1 MVVNAYY
8 SAAHFHWRIIG
19 NWWGICSCTFY
30 LYTFLAFTVQKQ
42 DRYKTILVI
51 VTGFLVIA
59 WILFVKEYIQA
70 AEVLAKLAVGIGL
83 FSVFIPIAAKGI
95 EWVWLKFAHV
105 LGWINSKILLGAI
118 FFLFLLPIA
127 LVSRLFTKDPLK
139 LKGREL
145 KSMFTDRNHLY
156 TKEDLENIW

>member
-1 MVVNAYY
+1 MQN
-8 SAAHFHWRIIG
+8 
-19 NWWGICSCTFY
+19 
-30 LYTFLAFTVQKQ
+30 Q

-59 WILFVKEYIQA
+59 WVLFVKEYTYA
-70 AEVLAKLAVGIGL
+70 ATLLAKIAVGIGL
-83 FSVFIPIAAKGI
+83 ISIFIPLAAKGI
-95 EWVWLKFAHV
+95 EWIWLKIAHV
-105 LGWINSKILLGAI
+105 LGWINSKILLSII

-127 LVSRLFTKDPLK
+127 ILSRLFTKDPLK

-145 KSMFTDRNHLY
+145 KSLFTDRNHLY